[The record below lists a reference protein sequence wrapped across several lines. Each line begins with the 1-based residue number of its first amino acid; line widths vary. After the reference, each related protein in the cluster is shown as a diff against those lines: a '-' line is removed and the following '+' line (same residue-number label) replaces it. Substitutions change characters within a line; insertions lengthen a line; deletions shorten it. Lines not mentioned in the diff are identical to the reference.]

1 MLRLLVRLGL
11 AAMAALNLWWGLW
24 ASLAPRLFFDGFPGF
39 GHHWTA
45 AYPPYNA
52 HLVTDLGATFLTLG
66 ALLAVAAV
74 VADRRVR
81 WSVLAGVWLFNTLH
95 LAFHAG
101 HRGTM
106 SIVDYRA
113 SVASLA
119 AGAAAPLLLAALDAL
134 ANRPQRST
142 PST

>member
-24 ASLAPRLFFDGFPGF
+24 ASLAPWHFFDGFPGF

-119 AGAAAPLLLAALDAL
+119 AGVAAPLLLAALDAL
-134 ANRPQRST
+134 AIRPQRSA